1 MLSIKNYQ
9 SNLKYYYGF
18 YTGSVDGKVGSK
30 TKSAVKSYQKFK
42 GLTQDGIYGSKT
54 DSALVTDIKE
64 LQQLLN
70 KKGYKLTVDGIIGSA
85 TLTAIKDVQKKN
97 NLIVDGIAGENTIKV
112 LGGNTGSSNPY
123 SGSLTNWEEY
133 PHFDKTEFKCQC
145 GGKYCNGYPADISP
159 KLIDI
164 LEKLRAYF
172 GKPITI
178 TSGLRCKKHNA
189 EVSGSS
195 STSKHMEGKAADI
208 YIPGV
213 DKAKIKAKAYELGAA
228 YCYYGTAGMGE
239 AVHINV

>member
-54 DSALVTDIKE
+54 DSALIKDIKN
-64 LQQLLN
+64 LQTLLN
-70 KKGYKLTVDGIIGSA
+70 KQGNKLSVDGIIGTA
-85 TLTAIKDVQKKN
+85 TISAIKSFQRKKG
-97 NLIVDGIAGENTIKV
+97 LSQDGIAGSNTIKA
-112 LGGNTGSSNPY
+112 LKNTSS
-123 SGSLTNWEEY
+123 SSSSSSKVNW
-133 PHFDKTEFKCQC
+133 DKVKYFKKSEFKCQC
-145 GGKYCNGYPADISP
+145 RGKYCNGYPAEMSS

-189 EVSGSS
+189 EVGGVSNSQ
-195 STSKHMEGKAADI
+195 HQYGKAADI
-208 YIPGV
+208 YIAGV
-213 DKAKIKAKAYELGAA
+213 DKAKIKAKAYEYGAK

>member
-1 MLSIKNYQ
+1 MLNVKNYQ

-30 TKSAVKSYQKFK
+30 TTSAVKSYQKFK

-54 DSALVTDIKE
+54 DSALVSDIKN
-64 LQQLLN
+64 LQTLLN
-70 KKGYKLTVDGIIGSA
+70 KQGNKLSVDGIIGNA
-85 TLTAIKDVQKKN
+85 TLSAIKNVQKKN
-97 NLIVDGIAGENTIKV
+97 GLKVDGIAGVNTIKI
-112 LGGNTGSSNPY
+112 LGGTSTSS
-123 SGSLTNWEEY
+123 SLINW
-133 PHFDKTEFKCQC
+133 DKVKYFKKSEFKCQC
-145 GGKYCNGYPADISP
+145 GGKYCNGYPADINP

-178 TSGLRCKKHNA
+178 TSGLRCKKHNKA
-189 EVSGSS
+189 VGGVSNSQ
-195 STSKHMEGKAADI
+195 HQYGKAADI
-208 YIPGV
+208 YIAGV
-213 DKAKIKAKAYELGAA
+213 DKAKIKAKAYEYGAK

>member
-30 TKSAVKSYQKFK
+30 TTSAVKSYQKFK

-54 DSALVTDIKE
+54 DSALIKDIKN
-64 LQQLLN
+64 LQTLLN
-70 KKGYKLTVDGIIGSA
+70 KQGNKLSVDGIIGTA
-85 TLTAIKDVQKKN
+85 TISAIKSFQKKKG
-97 NLIVDGIAGENTIKV
+97 LAVDGIAGANTIKA
-112 LGGNTGSSNPY
+112 LGGSATSS
-123 SGSLTNWEEY
+123 SSSSSSLINWNSVKY
-133 PHFDKTEFKCQC
+133 FKKSEFKCQC
-145 GGKYCNGYPADISP
+145 GGKYCSGYPAEMSP

-164 LEKLRAYF
+164 LEELRKYF

-189 EVSGSS
+189 EVGGVSNSQ
-195 STSKHMEGKAADI
+195 HQYGKAADI
-208 YIPGV
+208 YIAGV

-228 YCYYGTAGMGE
+228 YCYYGTAGMGD

>member
-1 MLSIKNYQ
+1 MLSVKNYQ

-54 DSALVTDIKE
+54 DSALIKDIKN
-64 LQQLLN
+64 LQTLLN
-70 KKGYKLTVDGIIGSA
+70 KQGNKLSVDGIIGTATISAINSFQKKKGLTVDGI
-85 TLTAIKDVQKKN
+85 
-97 NLIVDGIAGENTIKV
+97 AGANTIKA
-112 LGGNTGSSNPY
+112 LGGSAISS
-123 SGSLTNWEEY
+123 SSSSSSLINWNSVKY
-133 PHFDKTEFKCQC
+133 FKKSEFKCQC

-164 LEKLRAYF
+164 LEKLRTYF

-178 TSGLRCKKHNA
+178 TSGLRCSKHNA
-189 EVSGSS
+189 EVGGVSNSQ
-195 STSKHMEGKAADI
+195 HMYGKAADI
-208 YIPGV
+208 YIAGV
-213 DKAKIKAKAYELGAA
+213 DKAKIKAKAYEYGAK
-228 YCYYGTAGMGE
+228 YSYYGTASMGN